1 MTNLTESIFGFFL
14 SGILIGCVVGLVS
27 GIVSLPASEIAFYVA
42 GSMGM
47 HAVALGL
54 VGLFIGSIQPRI
66 PSHLD
71 LTNLF
76 KAVRASFVQSESDS
90 LQQRSRIAATI
101 WVVALVVLAG
111 ALFLAKGYGLILSR
125 IQSPEF
131 ASVGAAIFGL
141 FIVASVLVLAAPFQA
156 SFGRSFEHL
165 IRRRPN
171 LTFMV
176 NPFLNLLLSVV
187 LLIFWLYATTLDEK
201 SSSLDLPWQAVAV
214 FVVSFVFLYVLGEW
228 LSTKSIRLPA
238 AKRLQLAALFLFMA
252 GFALILGLRSPS
264 ARVALGKDVG
274 LNQVMMGLIRL
285 PFDEDGD
292 GYAAIL
298 SGGDCDDSDP
308 DIHPGA
314 VDIAGN
320 EIDENCDGIF
330 ARSEV
335 SQSTKD
341 DSRTVRQLG
350 FSPPYSFI
358 LVTIDGLRTDHL
370 GYHGYGRET
379 TPAIDDMASDS
390 VVFKNAYGVSS
401 LMPASMASLMTG
413 RFPSEL
419 HRDFKE
425 TTKYMAN
432 NVFLAETLARQGY
445 HTAAFPS
452 HSYFSNETGFE
463 QGFSHWQPYKISEGR
478 QPYVPTAQRVVT
490 SAFEHLGRLEPDPT
504 KPYFLWLH
512 IVDPQPNYLKHL
524 GVTAFGESQV
534 DRYDHELRYVDNWLE
549 WFFKKLR
556 QRQDWNDS
564 IVLIIAGTRG
574 EDFVSEQPAR
584 LDEATLRVPLI
595 IRVPGVP
602 PRPVESR
609 VSLIDLA
616 PTLLGLADVGQSDS
630 GRVAM
635 NLKGSTLV
643 QSLLGKDAKPKPIL
657 AESPR
662 TVNSGKQWAWLDGA
676 MKLHYDGRASA
687 WRVFDVSRDPDELV
701 DLAPKRPELRDK
713 LRKSMQ
719 QYRSRL
725 NLIPAKR

>member
-14 SGILIGCVVGLVS
+14 SGVVIGCMVGLIF
-27 GIVSLPASEIAFYVA
+27 GISSLPASEIAFYVA
-42 GSMGM
+42 GSIGM

-54 VGLFIGSIQPRI
+54 VGLFIGLIHPSI
-66 PSHLD
+66 PSHLGPMS
-71 LTNLF
+71 LF
-76 KAVRASFVQSESDS
+76 RAVKASFVQSDADS
-90 LQQRSRIAATI
+90 LQGRSRIAATI

-111 ALFLAKGYGLILSR
+111 ASFLARGYGLILGR

-141 FIVASVLVLAAPFQA
+141 FVVASVLVVAAPLQA

-171 LTFMV
+171 LTFLV
-176 NPFLNLLLSVV
+176 NPILNMVLSTALIVFL
-187 LLIFWLYATTLDEK
+187 LYSTVADEK
-201 SSSLDLPWQAVAV
+201 TASLDLPWQAVTV
-214 FVVSFVFLYVLGEW
+214 FIVSFVFLYLLGEW
-228 LSTKSIRLPA
+228 LSTKSIRLPS

-252 GFALILGLRSPS
+252 GFALVLGLRSPN
-264 ARVALGKDVG
+264 ARAALSKDVG
-274 LNQVMMGLIRL
+274 LNQVMMALIRL

-298 SGGDCDDSDP
+298 SGGDCDDTDP

-320 EIDENCDGIF
+320 QIDEDCDGIL
-330 ARSEV
+330 ATSDAKKSRRND
-335 SQSTKD
+335 TK
-341 DSRTVRQLG
+341 TVRELG
-350 FSPPYSFI
+350 FSPPYSFV
-358 LVTIDGLRTDHL
+358 LVTVDGLRMDHL
-370 GYHGYGRET
+370 GFYGYGRET
-379 TPAIDDMASDS
+379 TPAIDDMASES

-401 LMPASMASLMTG
+401 LMPASIASLMAG

-425 TTKYMAN
+425 TTTYLDT
-432 NVFLAETLARQGY
+432 NVFLAETLLRQGY

-452 HSYFSNETGFE
+452 DSYFSNKTGFE
-463 QGFSHWQPYKISEGR
+463 QGFSHWQPYKISQGR
-478 QPYVPTAQRVVT
+478 QPFVPTAQRVVT

-512 IVDPQPNYLKHL
+512 IVDPQPNYLQHL
-524 GVTAFGESQV
+524 GVTTFGASQV

-574 EDFVSEQPAR
+574 EDFVDEKPAR
-584 LDEATLRVPLI
+584 LDEATLRIPLI

-616 PTLLGLADVGQSDS
+616 PTLLGLADIGRFNS

-635 NLKGSTLV
+635 NLRGSTLV
-643 QSLLGKDAKPKPIL
+643 QSLLGKAAKSKPIL
-657 AESPR
+657 AESPS
-662 TVNSGKQWAWLDGA
+662 TQNSGKQWAWLDGA

-701 DLAPKRPELRDK
+701 DLAPERPELRDK
-713 LRKSMQ
+713 LRTSMQ

-725 NLIPAKR
+725 NLIPAQR